1 MATWSWASAAVGA
14 AAATAIA
21 AVIHGR
27 PRDPTFHLISIELS
41 SFKLNLPLLDVE
53 LVLTV
58 HVTNPNAAP
67 IRHSAATLS
76 IFYDGALLGTAEVL
90 PGALDPSSCRV
101 LRLPARLPG
110 LELAHHAKALLAAAV
125 RREMTLRATVDIVGT
140 ARVLF
145 WVHPFSVHVESH
157 VVVDPIHLDVIEEE
171 SRSETQLLLT

>member
-58 HVTNPNAAP
+58 H
-67 IRHSAATLS
+67 
-76 IFYDGALLGTAEVL
+76 VL